1 MQTDKT
7 KPGAADASGSQSR
20 PGLADQAKDAARR
33 EMDDARER
41 LHGAADKARGEASR
55 AGRSIQGLMMDE
67 IDKRKGMFCE
77 GLEGVAHAMRKA
89 ADHLDKN
96 DDAPGA
102 PRMVH
107 QAVNTIEDMADRLKS
122 QSAED
127 IGRNLSRYGR
137 ENPAL
142 FVAGALLAGLAAGRF
157 FVASNA
163 GKRSSRDWDEDEELI
178 ERPPVM
184 ARGPKGHTPGDTA
197 AYGSGRHEDLPSGT
211 GSGAG
216 MATGAGQASKPA
228 PSYGQGVSQ
237 PGVKPVGAASPASTG
252 PMSSS
257 PASTGAST
265 GVSPLSSPSGATPSK
280 PGFTPSGAKDGTS

>member
-55 AGRSIQGLMMDE
+55 AGRSVQSLMMDE

-89 ADHLDKN
+89 ADDLDKN
-96 DDAPGA
+96 DDAPAA

-107 QAVNTIEDMADRLKS
+107 QAVNTIEDMADRLKG

-157 FVASNA
+157 FVASGS
-163 GKRSSRDWDEDEELI
+163 GKRGSRDWDEDEELI

-197 AYGSGRHEDLPSGT
+197 SYGSGRHEDLPSGT

-216 MATGAGQASKPA
+216 MATGAGQGLNPA
-228 PSYGQGVSQ
+228 PSYGQGASQ
-237 PGVKPVGAASPASTG
+237 SGVKPAGGTPVSPASTG
-252 PMSSS
+252 P
-257 PASTGAST
+257 ASTGAAST
-265 GVSPLSSPSGATPSK
+265 TPVSTPSGATPSK